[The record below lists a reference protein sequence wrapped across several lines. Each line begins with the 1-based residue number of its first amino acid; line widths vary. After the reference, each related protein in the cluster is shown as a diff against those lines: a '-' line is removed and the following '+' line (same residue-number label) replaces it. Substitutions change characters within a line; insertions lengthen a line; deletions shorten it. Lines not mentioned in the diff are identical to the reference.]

1 MRQFWGSL
9 LNVESQLIMSSTIVL
24 PGDGGHRYQEVAL
37 SGCPLPVTTQRGWHS
52 SQRGSPFPCSSGG
65 SPSASGNP
73 FWGKKN
79 NTWDEKRLVPGTSRS
94 TVHLEQPCKHAGS
107 SVRWV
112 TVMDRRK
119 SSATAASEQTAL
131 VIRLEM

>member
-1 MRQFWGSL
+1 MEGTVTRRWLWLSLASDHTAWVAQLPEGQPLPMQFWGL
-9 LNVESQLIMSSTIVL
+9 T
-24 PGDGGHRYQEVAL
+24 L
-37 SGCPLPVTTQRGWHS
+37 SFWK
-52 SQRGSPFPCSSGG
+52 PFL
-65 SPSASGNP
+65 
-73 FWGKKN
+73 GKIKN